1 MLLLRVFFSVQG
13 LLPEIGRHLMETA
26 AYHTQ
31 LYTSHMSRLSAANVD
46 SGHVQNDT
54 GPSLQQMER
63 LCKRL
68 EEVEAS
74 AAEAL
79 RRAANAEETAA
90 AANRR
95 AANAEAN
102 TAEAN
107 RRAAIAEATLRRYQ
121 ERQVSSAFVVV

>member
-1 MLLLRVFFSVQG
+1 MDA
-13 LLPEIGRHLMETA
+13 A

-31 LYTSHMSRLSAANVD
+31 LYTSHMSRLNAANVV

-68 EEVEAS
+68 EEVEAT
-74 AAEAL
+74 AAEA
-79 RRAANAEETAA
+79 RRRVANAEETAA

-95 AANAEAN
+95 AA
-102 TAEAN
+102 
-107 RRAAIAEATLRRYQ
+107 TLKQILLRLTE
-121 ERQVSSAFVVV
+121 ERPLPKQH